1 MKTSSRFLFS
11 LMALAL
17 TATHSDAARMPKLDS
32 SAFDFKYEM
41 ETLPTAE
48 DLDDDGTPDF
58 SLSVNG
64 RSTLETGVGC
74 GLIDCMSDG
83 CCYIQSA
90 NGAGAWAQYGASAAT
105 GFTVEARIALRNH
118 GSGQYAMSLAA
129 SVPDSDI
136 RALLHFSVVNGTT
149 LRAWWGD
156 TSLTNMVHDKEFHT
170 WRIARAANAATYSVW
185 CDGAL
190 VARDLGGAN
199 ADDWGLLLGSASRN
213 WKSAAYV
220 SYLRFTKG
228 GYAPMIEERGSEAFA
243 HKYDMDANDSR
254 LSATATTADWALTVG
269 SGVSASLGGRGV
281 LSAYVPQGKLCYWQ
295 SGPMDSSVTEA
306 SPFTLETRFRV
317 HDSWEAEGKVFS
329 IFCGTPREYAY
340 LIVGTNSVRWVDGTK
355 WVDGKRPEYVIDTN
369 DNSDAMHVFRIAF
382 SGDGDTAVSGF
393 TLWRDGERVP
403 AFIKPNIMGSDE
415 NCVIFGVGASAYG
428 GSFEVDY
435 VRWTTDGVFAPV
447 TPPMATMIS
456 IR

>member
-129 SVPDSDI
+129 SVPDSNV
-136 RALLHFSVVNGTT
+136 RALLNFSVENGTT
-149 LRAWWGD
+149 FRAWWGD
-156 TSLTNMVHDKEFHT
+156 TSLTNMVHDKQFHT

-329 IFCGTPREYAY
+329 IWCGTPREYAY
-340 LIVGTNSVRWVDGTK
+340 LIFGTNSVRWVDK
-355 WVDGKRPEYVIDTN
+355 DRQEHMLDTN

-403 AFIKPNIMGSDE
+403 AFIKPNVMGSDE

-447 TPPMATMIS
+447 TPPIATTLYVQ
-456 IR
+456 